1 MSSPLDTA
9 QVVAAYA
16 FLENSQLVLI
26 APIAMLL
33 YDFVITLDRE
43 INLFWGKKVTG
54 ASVLLL
60 FIRYTSIAFE
70 SLDIAR
76 GATRYAGSML
86 TKAAVFL
93 EYIRYLAYAVFS
105 LMRGYALTRRWLI
118 ATVIFTLSLAPVS
131 VNMAQYAL
139 GVIGIPDPVVGC
151 TQEVLATPTEAI
163 IVTVVSRTCLICA
176 DCLLIVATW
185 RSLGGS
191 HSLSQIVQPAIG
203 SLSAIMVRNGL
214 AYFVILFV
222 LNVLQL
228 SFNLAE
234 TFGIG
239 ASHAFMSFIPSLTD
253 PLTAILTWHFLLD
266 LQEASERNVKIDS
279 DDPLHLSMSTDS
291 VPSFV
296 RIIGS
301 LNATIEPGR
310 AAEDHEQLVLRAFES
325 NAEARADC
333 IHSTGDS
340 GMVTSCA

>member
-16 FLENSQLVLI
+16 FLEDSELILI
-26 APIAMLL
+26 APIATLL

-43 INLFWGKKVTG
+43 INLFWGKKLTG

-70 SLDIAR
+70 ILNIAK
-76 GATRYAGSML
+76 GATRYAAPL
-86 TKAAVFL
+86 DERTAVFL

-105 LMRGYALTRRWLI
+105 LMRGYALTRRWI
-118 ATVIFTLSLAPVS
+118 FATVIFALSLAPLA

-139 GVIGIPDPVVGC
+139 GVIGIPDPVIGC
-151 TQEVLATPTEAI
+151 TLEVLATPKEAI
-163 IVTVVSRTCLICA
+163 MSAISASRTNPFKTNRSYRFTVVSRTGLICA

-185 RSLGGS
+185 RSLGRS
-191 HSLSQIVQPAIG
+191 HSLSQITRPAAG
-203 SLSAIMVRNGL
+203 SLSAIMFRNGL

-222 LNVLQL
+222 LNVLHL

-239 ASHAFMSFIPSLTD
+239 GSRVFMSFIPSLTD

-266 LQEASERNVKIDS
+266 LQAASEQNMKVNL
-279 DDPLHLSMSTDS
+279 DDPLHLSLSMNS

-296 RIIGS
+296 RIAGS
-301 LNATIEPGR
+301 LNATIESDEV
-310 AAEDHEQLVLRAFES
+310 AEDAY
-325 NAEARADC
+325 
-333 IHSTGDS
+333 
-340 GMVTSCA
+340 